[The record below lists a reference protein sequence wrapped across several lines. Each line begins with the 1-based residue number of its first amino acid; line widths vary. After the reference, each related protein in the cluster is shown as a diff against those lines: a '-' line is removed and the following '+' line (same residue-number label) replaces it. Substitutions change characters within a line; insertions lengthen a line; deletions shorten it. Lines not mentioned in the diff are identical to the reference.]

1 MGVDERAE
9 QLTRDRF
16 PELAHRSSAH
26 VRSRQVFLYAR
37 GEVIVRDMGRMVR
50 GVARARRG
58 VFLPWTW
65 RRIG

>member
-16 PELAHRSSAH
+16 PELAHRSSSH

-37 GEVIVRDMGRMVR
+37 GEIMLRDAGRIVRGI
-50 GVARARRG
+50 ARARRG
-58 VFLPWTW
+58 VFLPYTR

>member
-1 MGVDERAE
+1 MGVDDRAE

-16 PELAHRSSAH
+16 PELAHRSSSH

-37 GEVIVRDMGRMVR
+37 GEVIVRDLGRMLR
-50 GVARARRG
+50 GIARARRG
-58 VFLPWTW
+58 VFLPYTR